1 MKYQLLLLVR
11 EPDAEMKITQHPD
24 VQLTIVS
31 DVETALEKLHHVDFD
46 AILYT
51 DFLPLMDEN
60 KLQKISELIQEGIM
74 LARKE
79 SFESWDFCIGKVQE
93 ALKDLR
99 MRKILITDDALKNA
113 HFNICLN

>member
-1 MKYQLLLLVR
+1 MKYQLLLLVA
-11 EPDAEMKITQHPD
+11 EPDAALMNLQHPN
-24 VQLTIVS
+24 VSLTIVS
-31 DVETALEKLHHVDFD
+31 DVETALEKLHLMDFD
-46 AILYT
+46 AIMYT
-51 DFLPLMDEN
+51 DFLPLMQEN

-79 SFESWDFCIGKVQE
+79 SYESWDFCIEKVQD

-99 MRKILITDDALKNA
+99 MRKIRITDDALKNA

>member
-1 MKYQLLLLVR
+1 MKCQLLLLVR
-11 EPDAEMKITQHPD
+11 EPDTKLKFTHHPD
-24 VQLTIVS
+24 ISLTVVS
-31 DVETALEKLHHVDFD
+31 DVETALEKLHQMEFD
-46 AILYT
+46 AILYS

-79 SFESWDFCIGKVQE
+79 SFESWDFCIEKVQT
-93 ALKDLR
+93 ALKELR